1 MRQSKT
7 IYKHC
12 VKFKGFFTT
21 WWCEKENLQLFSNF
35 AWNKKMALSLYCFVL
50 LLTLCLDA
58 MTSGNF
64 RISSPLPMKEL
75 EPRFGRS
82 ILSWLGSFLFRVPY
96 TKTYIFFSLLPRL
109 DKVLIFIYFNSK
121 WVIYL
126 KLICLGGKIVTYSY
140 FLILFSLIFSAR
152 KLLWYL

>member
-1 MRQSKT
+1 MENSKIQFSRIFFEFGVKSKMRLLKT

-12 VKFKGFFTT
+12 VKFKVFLRLDGAKRKI
-21 WWCEKENLQLFSNF
+21 CNFSLILLGT
-35 AWNKKMALSLYCFVL
+35 KKMALSLYCFVL

-96 TKTYIFFSLLPRL
+96 TKTYILNSLFFLTF
-109 DKVLIFIYFNSK
+109 V
-121 WVIYL
+121 
-126 KLICLGGKIVTYSY
+126 KI
-140 FLILFSLIFSAR
+140 R
-152 KLLWYL
+152 

>member
-1 MRQSKT
+1 
-7 IYKHC
+7 
-12 VKFKGFFTT
+12 
-21 WWCEKENLQLFSNF
+21 
-35 AWNKKMALSLYCFVL
+35 MALSLYCFVL

-109 DKVLIFIYFNSK
+109 DKVLI
-121 WVIYL
+121 L
-126 KLICLGGKIVTYSY
+126 
-140 FLILFSLIFSAR
+140 FLIYQWPMYIRVIRTPVDNLLGYIYDRCMYIASMYINGFWFEKPSETMGGFKRNSGKR
-152 KLLWYL
+152 KKM